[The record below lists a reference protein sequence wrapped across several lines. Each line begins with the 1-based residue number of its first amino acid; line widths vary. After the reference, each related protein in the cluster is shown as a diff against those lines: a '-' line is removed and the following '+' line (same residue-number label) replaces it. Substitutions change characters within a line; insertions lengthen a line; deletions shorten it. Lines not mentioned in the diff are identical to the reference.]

1 MDTGTEEW
9 KPSHVNPAFPSA
21 PTMKY
26 LPKLLKK
33 DLSEIMVATMAI
45 PALP

>member
-1 MDTGTEEW
+1 METITREFCLSG
-9 KPSHVNPAFPSA
+9 A

-26 LPKLLKK
+26 LQKLLKK

-45 PALP
+45 PVLP